1 MSTCINIIN
10 TIFLISNF
18 SMEFMGKFYHMIM
31 EIHVMMYIPLNPVH
45 NFLAV
50 LNTHLGCWRG
60 AKIILHKVLIKESIV
75 MYRNCSWVNFYFFF
89 QTQQV
94 QADAFFFVHSMPKFI
109 FRWRIYVEMEKMKR
123 ENQEKCTQFRKYGQI
138 LIPVYQSTW
147 IVILQIT
154 FTWVVK
160 KNFDS
165 RSL

>member
-1 MSTCINIIN
+1 MVVGDIRNSNLWVHVLILLTQWIHGKVLSHDNGNTCNDVYSIK
-10 TIFLISNF
+10 S
-18 SMEFMGKFYHMIM
+18 SGCVEF
-31 EIHVMMYIPLNPVH
+31 
-45 NFLAV
+45 
-50 LNTHLGCWRG
+50 THLGCWRG

-123 ENQEKCTQFRKYGQI
+123 ENQEKCTQFRKYGQM

-160 KNFDS
+160 KNVDS